1 MYIKWQTFLSK
12 YLNRCKHTE
21 KIAIVSIS
29 TFFNDQRT
37 QSNIAWFIEIII
49 ETDLYFERFK
59 NKYMQNINIL
69 NNIWLI
75 HILLFTINPWQN
87 RQEVKY
93 IIILKKLYHLQLKWR
108 NKHVSVKNG
117 HQREGTLNT
126 LHTHIHTHSYTE
138 ANCNKVYENQTV
150 VDQYFIK

>member
-1 MYIKWQTFLSK
+1 MYIKWQTFLLN
-12 YLNRCKHTE
+12 YLNRCKHTG

-29 TFFNDQRT
+29 TFFNDWRT

-49 ETDLYFERFK
+49 ETDLYFERFR

-93 IIILKKLYHLQLKWR
+93 IIILKKLYHLQNEEINMYQLKMAIKEKALW
-108 NKHVSVKNG
+108 
-117 HQREGTLNT
+117 
-126 LHTHIHTHSYTE
+126 THYTFIHGSE
-138 ANCNKVYENQTV
+138 LQ
-150 VDQYFIK
+150 